1 MSKIKT
7 ITSIWEKI
15 YDKEG
20 ESYKYYDILE
30 TPHPDLEQVIKE
42 FKKSKA
48 KKVLDLGC
56 GAGRNALY
64 LAQNGFTVYG
74 IDNAPTGLKIL
85 RKKLKERGL
94 VADLKLE
101 DVYKPLPYK
110 DDFFDALISIQVIQH
125 AKEATILKAIKEITR
140 IVKPGGII
148 FITVCG
154 RYSKGKV
161 RLFLVKTAKKIAQN
175 TYLPTQG
182 NETGLIH
189 FIYNKDLIKKHFSN
203 FKILKL
209 WRDNKDYFAFIA
221 SNNK

>member
-1 MSKIKT
+1 MSKIKVVN
-7 ITSIWEKI
+7 SKWEKI

-30 TPHPDLEQVIKE
+30 TPHTDLEQVIKE
-42 FKKSKA
+42 FKKSKV

-85 RKKLKERGL
+85 RKTLKKRGL
-94 VADLKLE
+94 MANLKLG
-101 DVYKPLPYK
+101 DVYKPLPYR
-110 DDFFDALISIQVIQH
+110 DDFFDALISVQVIQH

-140 IVKPGGII
+140 IIKPGGLI
-148 FITVCG
+148 FITLCG

-161 RLFLVKTAKKIAQN
+161 RLFLVKTAKKIAPN

-182 NETGLIH
+182 NEAGLVH
-189 FIYNKDLIKKHFSN
+189 FIYNNDLIKKHFSN

-209 WRDNKDYFAFIA
+209 WRDDKDYFAFIG
-221 SNNK
+221 SNKK